1 MKCNYD
7 YKHFRK
13 KMPFYNKMLDLFKEL
28 RSSYPRVYK
37 SVIIL
42 WNNNEITNLSFG
54 NICLKKISYFVQ
66 DLLNKDG
73 KFLSLENIERNIM
86 CNQIT

>member
-1 MKCNYD
+1 
-7 YKHFRK
+7 
-13 KMPFYNKMLDLFKEL
+13 MPFYNKMLDLFKEL

-37 SVIIL
+37 SIFIL
-42 WNNNEITNLSFG
+42 WNNNEITIESKSIFWKYLFE
-54 NICLKKISYFVQ
+54 KISYFVQ

-73 KFLSLENIERNIM
+73 KFLSLEYIERNIM